1 MAMRLGNVASLR
13 LSNGVFLTKTP
24 TFRISSVSKMMVL
37 SYLPFVLCLCNEESQ
52 LRCDSVMAAV
62 AAAAARASPDL
73 TCIHGL
79 PCRYSITLAKIYS
92 SVRYNAI
99 AIVRDELAS

>member
-1 MAMRLGNVASLR
+1 MRLGNVASLR

-62 AAAAARASPDL
+62 VAAAVARASPDL
-73 TCIHGL
+73 TSRHIHG
-79 PCRYSITLAKIYS
+79 T
-92 SVRYNAI
+92 
-99 AIVRDELAS
+99 